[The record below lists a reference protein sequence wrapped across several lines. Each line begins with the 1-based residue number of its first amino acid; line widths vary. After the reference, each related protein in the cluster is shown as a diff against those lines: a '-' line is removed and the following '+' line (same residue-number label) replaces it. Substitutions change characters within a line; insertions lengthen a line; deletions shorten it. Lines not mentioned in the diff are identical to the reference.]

1 MCIENLDKLVLKIR
15 KALFYYKMGQSI
27 LQIWAG
33 QLFKIG
39 MSIVTN
45 WDSYQKLCQLFFQ
58 NHVVIKNWGKSS
70 YKVEVLQPKV
80 IIKIWDITVAL

>member
-1 MCIENLDKLVLKIR
+1 
-15 KALFYYKMGQSI
+15 MGQSI

-70 YKVEVLQPKV
+70 YKVEVLQVKV

>member
-1 MCIENLDKLVLKIR
+1 
-15 KALFYYKMGQSI
+15 MGQSI

-33 QLFKIG
+33 QLFKIDV
-39 MSIVTN
+39 SIVTN

-58 NHVVIKNWGKSS
+58 NDVVIKNWGKSS
-70 YKVEVLQPKV
+70 YKVEVLQAKV